1 MKRNNINNK
10 WYVDVYFKCILI
22 IKILQEGLYT
32 SKPTVYYNN
41 AVNHLFCHLF
51 STSVFSFVV
60 HLFWMLSKC
69 SLYLHHLLIYSLSPS
84 LSLLSETTVAVE
96 KRRNIETLCMN
107 RASFLQE
114 TQTVFLASKVQNNLG
129 PSGPPSVQ
137 LWLTHMHSHL
147 HGVIQACLSISRKTL
162 AFSSQ
167 WTKASVCTLVQ
178 WMLTLANAFVLA
190 LENSCSS
197 MCVAKSER

>member
-1 MKRNNINNK
+1 MQLITFF
-10 WYVDVYFKCILI
+10 VICFPHLCSPSLCISFECYPSVVCTCI
-22 IKILQEGLYT
+22 T
-32 SKPTVYYNN
+32 F
-41 AVNHLFCHLF
+41 LFTL
-51 STSVFSFVV
+51 
-60 HLFWMLSKC
+60 
-69 SLYLHHLLIYSLSPS
+69 SLSPS